1 MALFSSGKFA
11 KAMCDRCGDKIAYK
25 DLREE
30 WTGFKVCIKC
40 LDPKT
45 KLEFPT
51 YFPTDPESLRDPRPD
66 ADVESGAGIA
76 RTTTSIGGALNGGS
90 LRVDLGKVTVTI
102 T

>member
-11 KAMCDRCGDKIAYK
+11 KAVCDRCGDKIPYK
-25 DLREE
+25 NLLEE

-51 YFPTDPESLRDPRPD
+51 YFPIDPESLRDPRPD
-66 ADVESGAGIA
+66 TDVESGAGIA
-76 RTTTSIGGALNGGS
+76 RAENSIGGAFEGGT
-90 LRVDLGKVTVTI
+90 LQIELGEVTVTV